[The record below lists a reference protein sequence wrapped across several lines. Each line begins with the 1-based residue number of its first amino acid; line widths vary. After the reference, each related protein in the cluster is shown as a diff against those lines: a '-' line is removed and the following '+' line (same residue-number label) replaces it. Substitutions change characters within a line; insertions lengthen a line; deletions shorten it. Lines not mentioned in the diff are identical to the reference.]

1 MSKIRLGVF
10 GPSGRMGQ
18 DIVKQ
23 ITHFDGIELSALCEK
38 ENHTSINERI
48 NDIRIDSDLK
58 NLIKNSDVIIDFTNP
73 KATLSLLAEIKISD
87 KNTALVTGTTGFSK
101 EDEIKFNE
109 LCDGLKVLRSFNMS
123 LGVNMLKTLVN
134 ISSKNLSEISDIE
147 ILEYHHNR
155 KRDVPSGTALS
166 LFDSIKDG
174 AGSEKNIVY
183 RTEDNDRIR
192 KRNEVGF
199 SSIRGGDVVG
209 EHSVFFFMD
218 GERIELTHK
227 ASDRKIFSV
236 GALKASIWLHKK
248 KPGLYSIL
256 DMIE

>member
-1 MSKIRLGVF
+1 MSKIKLGIF

-18 DIVKQ
+18 DIIKQ
-23 ITHFDGIELSALCEK
+23 INHFDNIELIALCEK
-38 ENHTSINERI
+38 ENHISINERI
-48 NDIRIDSDLK
+48 NDVKIDSDLK

-73 KATLSLLAEIKISD
+73 KATLSLLEGINLTD
-87 KNTALVTGTTGFSK
+87 KDTALVTGTTGFST
-101 EDEIKFNE
+101 EDEIKFSK
-109 LCDGLKVLRSFNMS
+109 LCKGLKVLRSFNMS

-134 ISSKNLSEISDIE
+134 ISSKNLSDISDIE

-166 LFDSIKDG
+166 LFDSIKKGSD
-174 AGSEKNIVY
+174 SEKNIVY
-183 RTEDNDRIR
+183 RAEDNDRIR
-192 KRNEVGF
+192 KKNEVGF

-218 GERIELTHK
+218 GERIEITHK
-227 ASDRKIFSV
+227 ASNRKIFSV
-236 GALKASIWLHKK
+236 GALNASIWISNK

>member
-1 MSKIRLGVF
+1 
-10 GPSGRMGQ
+10 
-18 DIVKQ
+18 
-23 ITHFDGIELSALCEK
+23 
-38 ENHTSINERI
+38 
-48 NDIRIDSDLK
+48 
-58 NLIKNSDVIIDFTNP
+58 
-73 KATLSLLAEIKISD
+73 
-87 KNTALVTGTTGFSK
+87 
-101 EDEIKFNE
+101 
-109 LCDGLKVLRSFNMS
+109 
-123 LGVNMLKTLVN
+123 MLKTLVN